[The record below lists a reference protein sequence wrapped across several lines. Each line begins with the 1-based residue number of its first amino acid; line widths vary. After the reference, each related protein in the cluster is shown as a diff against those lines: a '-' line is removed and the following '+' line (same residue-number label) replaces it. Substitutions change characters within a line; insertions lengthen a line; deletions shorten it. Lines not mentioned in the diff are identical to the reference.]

1 MFYLN
6 LGDGRFLDLCG
17 VAGLDF
23 PQDGRSFALLDL
35 DRDGDLD
42 ILLKN
47 RNAPQLRVL
56 RNDVPTGNHS
66 IAFRLDGRSEAG
78 SGDYRTG
85 RDAVGAGVTLETA
98 QGKRTKYV
106 ALGSG
111 FLSESSR
118 DLVFGLGQH
127 TEVLRATVRWPDGR
141 VETFEN
147 IPADHRITIVE
158 GEGRF
163 TAIAFT
169 ARNSDQRACAPQQP
183 LPPASPRDG
192 IALLSPVT
200 PPPFSLRDLKGKLV
214 TEKDLAG
221 RLTVINFWATWCA
234 PCQEEMKAW
243 KEHYASIQAAGGE
256 LVAISV
262 DDPGDTPKVAQF
274 VQERALAFPVLLA
287 DAETLQRYNIF
298 YRQLFERRS
307 DLQIPTTFLLDSSG
321 RVVKLYR
328 GIVPVPTLLA
338 DLSNAAAAPDKIF
351 ASAVPYSGRRL
362 VGKAFRDYYH
372 LGAAFYERGFLK
384 DSESY
389 LEQAVA
395 ANPQDAESLDNLGV
409 VRAKEGNLAEA
420 RQAFEQAI
428 AAQPDYAEAHFNL
441 GVALVQAGEAAKAEE
456 ALARAAELDPT
467 DPEKLLQYATVLASG
482 DKAAQAIPVLERYLK
497 LQPDDFEGYAELG
510 ILHAKQ
516 GSLARATEDFLRA
529 IALNSEFADA
539 YRNLGIAYLA
549 QEMPYRAAESLERA
563 VALKPQDIPA
573 WFALADAYVRLGRQ
587 TDAILALERVLELD
601 PNHPQAGEVLRRLQE
616 HPGT

>member
-1 MFYLN
+1 M
-6 LGDGRFLDLCG
+6 
-17 VAGLDF
+17 AGLDF

-35 DRDGDLD
+35 DRDGDQD

-56 RNDVPTGNHS
+56 RNDVATGNHS
-66 IAFRLDGRSEAG
+66 IAFRLEGRPKAG
-78 SGDYRTG
+78 SGSFRTS
-85 RDAVGAGVTLETA
+85 RDAVGAGVTLEMP

-106 ALGSG
+106 TLGSG

-118 DLVFGLGQH
+118 DLVFGLGPQ
-127 TEVLRATVRWPDGR
+127 TGALRATVRWPDGR

-147 IPADHRITIVE
+147 LPANHRITIVE

-163 TAIAFT
+163 SAVAFRS
-169 ARNSDQRACAPQQP
+169 RNSDQRACAPQQP
-183 LPPASPRDG
+183 LPAGSPRDG
-192 IALLSPVT
+192 IALLSPAT
-200 PPPFSLRDLKGKLV
+200 PPPFSLPDLKGKPV
-214 TEKDLAG
+214 TDKDLAG
-221 RLTVINFWATWCA
+221 KPTVINFWATWCA
-234 PCQEEMKAW
+234 PCQEEMKGW
-243 KEHYASIQAAGGE
+243 KEHYPSVQAAGGD

-262 DDPGDTPKVAQF
+262 DDPADAPRVVQF

-298 YRQLFERRS
+298 YRGLFERRS

-338 DLSNAAAAPDKIF
+338 DLRNAAAAPDKIL
-351 ASAVPYSGRRL
+351 ASAAPYSGRRL
-362 VGKAFRDYYH
+362 VGKPFRDYYH

-389 LEQAVA
+389 LDQAVA

-409 VRAKEGNLAEA
+409 VRAEKGNLTGA

-428 AAQPDYAEAHFNL
+428 AAQSDHAGAYFNL
-441 GVALVQAGEAAKAEE
+441 GVALAQAGEADRAEE

-467 DPEKLLQYATVLASG
+467 DPEKHLKYATFLASR
-482 DKAAQAIPVLERYLK
+482 DKSAQAIPVLERYLK
-497 LQPDDFEGYAELG
+497 LQPDDFAGYAELG
-510 ILHAKQ
+510 VLHAKQ
-516 GSLARATEDFLRA
+516 GSLTRATEEFLRA
-529 IALNSEFADA
+529 IAINSEYADA
-539 YRNLGIAYLA
+539 HRNLGIAYLA
-549 QEMPYRAAESLERA
+549 LEMPYRAAETLERA
-563 VALKPQDIPA
+563 VALKPQDTPA

-587 TDAILALERVLELD
+587 ADAVRTLERVLELD
-601 PNHPQAGEVLRRLQE
+601 PNHPQAGEALRRLRE